1 MPQDPKDVET
11 AKKIAPAVHAFTQAM
26 VDAGL
31 TTSALIF
38 DEDGSFLIRAGNT
51 DAQGADFVRMH
62 YYLALVIAQLDQM
75 GLQSDLSV
83 VEQMASPSGKDPAE
97 IALRMAQCVLMVP
110 TELVP
115 DRIRTLATE
124 YLDAVG
130 K

>member
-1 MPQDPKDVET
+1 MPQDPKDVEI
-11 AKKIAPAVHAFTQAM
+11 AKKIAPAVHTFTQAM
-26 VDAGL
+26 ADAGL

-38 DEDGSFLIRAGNT
+38 DENSNFLIRAGNT
-51 DAQGADFVRMH
+51 DAKGADFVRMH
-62 YYLALVIAQLDQM
+62 YYLSLVIAQLDAT
-75 GLQSDLSV
+75 GVGCDLSV

-97 IALRMAQCVLMVP
+97 IALRMAQCVLMEP

-130 K
+130 A

>member
-1 MPQDPKDVET
+1 MINKPEDVEK
-11 AKKIAPAVHAFTQAM
+11 AKRISPALRELTRKLEAE
-26 VDAGL
+26 GL
-31 TTSALIF
+31 QYSALIF
-38 DEDGSFLIRAGNT
+38 NPDGEFLIRAGNSEHR
-51 DAQGADFVRMH
+51 GADFVRMH

-130 K
+130 A